1 LLPYKLFPLAQL
13 FLFVLNCCVF
23 FGGNVI
29 AGVCGACFF
38 TTQVPAL
45 QKLIGDR
52 VLVDLL
58 AQMLEYDPDRRITAD
73 KALLVVTTTIVAQ
86 VYACLCVFDCVWYVC
101 ALIHADIYIHIHQAA
116 SILRFG
122 RRG

>member
-1 LLPYKLFPLAQL
+1 MSCVLSELLCRSLLPYNNLFSLSGTVICAEL
-13 FLFVLNCCVF
+13 FFFICAELFF
-23 FGGNVI
+23 FLGGDVI
-29 AGVCGACFF
+29 AGVFGACFF

-73 KALLVVTTTIVAQ
+73 KALLVVSTTIVTQ
-86 VYACLCVFDCVWYVC
+86 VYACVCVFLVACGMFV
-101 ALIHADIYIHIHQAA
+101 H
-116 SILRFG
+116 
-122 RRG
+122 

>member
-1 LLPYKLFPLAQL
+1 MF
-13 FLFVLNCCVF
+13 F
-23 FGGNVI
+23 FGGVDVI

-58 AQMLEYDPDRRITAD
+58 VQMLEYDPDRRITAD
-73 KALLVVTTTIVAQ
+73 KALLVVTTTIVTQ
-86 VYACLCVFDCVWYVC
+86 VYACVCVCVCVCVWYVC
-101 ALIHADIYIHIHQAA
+101 ALMHAEIYMYQVA

>member
-1 LLPYKLFPLAQL
+1 MLLR
-13 FLFVLNCCVF
+13 
-23 FGGNVI
+23 
-29 AGVCGACFF
+29 VCAVGACFF
-38 TTQVPAL
+38 AMQVPAL

-58 AQMLEYDPDRRITAD
+58 VQMLEYDPDRRITAD
-73 KALLVVTTTIVAQ
+73 KALLVVPTTIVTP
-86 VYACLCVFDCVWYVC
+86 VYACVCVFVCVWYVC
-101 ALIHADIYIHIHQAA
+101 ALIHADIYIYIYIYILYIYQVA